1 MIVNF
6 SEHDIAPSQPLNLQR
21 STRWI
26 PPSQY
31 YGDRFPRTIE
41 EAFGPG
47 ARLTPPEPT
56 RWEQVR
62 GYVLVA
68 LVATLLCAVSVMVQ
82 S

>member
-1 MIVNF
+1 MN
-6 SEHDIAPSQPLNLQR
+6 QPLNLQR

-62 GYVLVA
+62 GYVLAA